1 MQDSSEYLENY
12 RRIVRLLGST
22 FRNMGIEILLHDLVN
37 PSPSITCIA
46 GGEVTGR
53 SDGMG
58 TTKLVIDLKRRRALN
73 QDKLNYGLA
82 IGARRFKCTT
92 VPILREPHGIVG
104 ADLHEHRHQLHSRP
118 RARLAGG
125 DRRSSS
131 RRYCATDMRLRREHP
146 EPAGVRP
153 GARRQAALAR
163 PARQRT
169 PIAGH
174 EQRVLRSAQ
183 AARPQGR
190 TTVTTYVDGQD
201 RGGNEHM
208 AIDSVVKSAGRTL
221 RVLELFAAER
231 TPLGAAEI
239 SRRLAWPKSS
249 TNVLLR
255 SLASLGYLTV
265 DPGSIEYFPSPK
277 VAASLGE
284 WIPDTLVTGDDIPRR
299 LEELNDRTGETVTLS
314 MQNGFDMQ
322 FVTVLPGTFPISLNV
337 NERIPAPIF
346 STAIGIALLAT
357 EPDDT
362 IRRLAQR

>member
-1 MQDSSEYLENY
+1 MWTD
-12 RRIVRLLGST
+12 RI
-22 FRNMGIEILLHDLVN
+22 
-37 PSPSITCIA
+37 
-46 GGEVTGR
+46 
-53 SDGMG
+53 
-58 TTKLVIDLKRRRALN
+58 
-73 QDKLNYGLA
+73 
-82 IGARRFKCTT
+82 
-92 VPILREPHGIVG
+92 
-104 ADLHEHRHQLHSRP
+104 
-118 RARLAGG
+118 G
-125 DRRSSS
+125 D
-131 RRYCATDMRLRREHP
+131 
-146 EPAGVRP
+146 
-153 GARRQAALAR
+153 
-163 PARQRT
+163 
-169 PIAGH
+169 
-174 EQRVLRSAQ
+174 
-183 AARPQGR
+183 
-190 TTVTTYVDGQD
+190 
-201 RGGNEHM
+201 GNERM

-277 VAASLGE
+277 VASLGE
-284 WIPDTLVTGDDIPRR
+284 WIPDTPVTGDDIPRR

-362 IRRLAQR
+362 IRRLVQRSNHRRGDGARRVEIAKVLAEVRATRERGHAVGYERLFPDTGAIAVAVRSKPGGRPLVIAVGGLAARVRRSEDQIAEVLRKCVGRLRIPLQPTPGAATAERP